1 MAWNLLAKTPPSD
14 KLVIRDVNEDVLHR
28 FVEEARIVK
37 NSNAAS
43 RIEIASSVR
52 EVAEKSVCIII
63 AT

>member
-1 MAWNLLAKTPPSD
+1 MARNLLAKTPPSD
-14 KLVIRDVNEDVLHR
+14 KLIIRDVNEDVLHR
-28 FVEEARIVK
+28 FVEEAKIVK

-52 EVAEKSVCIII
+52 EVAEKSVCTT